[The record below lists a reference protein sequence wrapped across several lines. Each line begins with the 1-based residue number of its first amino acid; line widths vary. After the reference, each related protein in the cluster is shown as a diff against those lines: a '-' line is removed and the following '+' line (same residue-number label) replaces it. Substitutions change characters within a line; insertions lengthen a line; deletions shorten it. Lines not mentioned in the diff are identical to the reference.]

1 MRRKLPEGAVSARY
15 MCRKTGLGYAT
26 VQQYMASRGLP
37 GYIPA
42 DRIAAVEEE
51 LRTIKANGLRGQNR
65 VKLKEIADAAG
76 CCPATVSNY
85 LRRAGW
91 PKNIPR
97 WRFDEAVAFI
107 LQGQLLARENLRKSG
122 KKHIQ
127 EALKKRW
134 KKPSAASKTAAVPKP
149 DAVSKPA
156 LEKSKPVLEK
166 SQPCNWRVSIL
177 GNRGWIVVRTG
188 TREEMEPWAAL
199 LMLNGIEARARR
211 NEYGGVCQS
220 VTADER

>member
-1 MRRKLPEGAVSARY
+1 MRRKLPEGAVSARG
-15 MCRKTGLGYAT
+15 MCRKIGLGYTT

-65 VKLKEIADAAG
+65 VKLKEIAEAAG
-76 CCPATVSNY
+76 CCTMTVSNY
-85 LRRAGW
+85 LKRAGW
-91 PKNIPR
+91 PKTIPR
-97 WRFDEAVAFI
+97 WRFEEAVAFI
-107 LQGQLLARENLRKSG
+107 RQGQLLARENLRMSG

-149 DAVSKPA
+149 GV
-156 LEKSKPVLEK
+156 EKSKPAVEK
-166 SQPCNWRVSIL
+166 SRPCNWRVVLL
-177 GNRGWIVVRTG
+177 GEKGWLVIRTG
-188 TREEMEPWAAL
+188 TQEEMAAWAR
-199 LMLNGIEARARR
+199 MLRDNGFVAEAAENRYRT
-211 NEYGGVCQS
+211 EVK
-220 VTADER
+220 

>member
-1 MRRKLPEGAVSARY
+1 MRRKLPEGAVSARD
-15 MCRKTGLGYAT
+15 MCRKIGLGYTT

-65 VKLKEIADAAG
+65 VKLKEIAEAAG
-76 CCPATVSNY
+76 CCTMTVSNY
-85 LRRAGW
+85 LKLAGW
-91 PKNIPR
+91 PKTIPR
-97 WRFDEAVAFI
+97 WRFEEAVAFI
-107 LQGQLLARENLRKSG
+107 RQGQLLARENLRMSG

-127 EALKKRW
+127 EALKKRR
-134 KKPSAASKTAAVPKP
+134 KKPSAASKTAAVPKT
-149 DAVSKPA
+149 DV
-156 LEKSKPVLEK
+156 EKSKPAVEK
-166 SQPCNWRVSIL
+166 SRPCNWRVSIL

-199 LMLNGIEARARR
+199 LMLNGIEARASR

>member
-1 MRRKLPEGAVSARY
+1 MRRKLPEGAVSARE
-15 MCRKTGLGYAT
+15 MCRKIGLGNAM

-65 VKLKEIADAAG
+65 VKLKEIAEAAG
-76 CCPATVSNY
+76 CCTMTVSNY
-85 LRRAGW
+85 LKRAGW
-91 PKNIPR
+91 PKTIPR
-97 WRFDEAVAFI
+97 WRFEEAVAFI
-107 LQGQLLARENLRKSG
+107 RQGQLLARENLRMSG

-149 DAVSKPA
+149 AV
-156 LEKSKPVLEK
+156 EKSR
-166 SQPCNWRVSIL
+166 PCNWRVVLL
-177 GNRGWIVVRTG
+177 GKKGWLVIRTG
-188 TREEMEPWAAL
+188 TQEEMAAWAR
-199 LMLNGIEARARR
+199 MLRENGFVAEAAE
-211 NEYGGVCQS
+211 NMYKAEVK
-220 VTADER
+220 